1 MTAAN
6 TAPSA
11 LAPTKFFSK
20 TYDETVHLLVS
31 ARDYIAYADPAS
43 APGLTPL
50 DRLRLNCETM
60 RLTARLSQIMAWLL
74 VQKAVFA
81 GEISRDEAQQE
92 RFKLSED
99 AICFEES
106 DLTVQGL
113 PSRLRELLA
122 HSRLLYMRV
131 ARLDDMARRP
141 AAAE

>member
-1 MTAAN
+1 MTAVI
-6 TAPSA
+6 SA
-11 LAPTKFFSK
+11 QPGTAPTKFFSK
-20 TYDETVHLLVS
+20 TYDETVQLLVAS
-31 ARDYIAYADPAS
+31 RDYIAYADPAS

-60 RLTARLSQIMAWLL
+60 RLTARLSQVMAWLL

-92 RFKLSED
+92 RFRLSED

-113 PSRLRELLA
+113 PVRLRELLA
-122 HSRLLYMRV
+122 RSRLLYLRV
-131 ARLDDMARRP
+131 SRLDDMARKP
-141 AAAE
+141 AE